1 MKIFVAIIV
10 GLVGGFILGV
20 ALSSFIGILG
30 MTVLSQPLGIKYLS
44 YITAFICAIV
54 LPVLEYKKQVKQ

>member
-1 MKIFVAIIV
+1 MKIFVAIII
-10 GLVGGFILGV
+10 GLIGGFILGV

-30 MTVLSQPLGIKYLS
+30 MTVLSQPLGIKYLP

>member
-1 MKIFVAIIV
+1 MKIFVAIII
-10 GLVGGFILGV
+10 GLIGGFILGV
-20 ALSSFIGILG
+20 ALSSFLGIFG
-30 MTVLSQPLGIKYLS
+30 MTVLNQPLGIKYLP